1 MTFDRFPLLSR
12 CRSALGLLLILTLAP
27 ACGAGPTDDDDTG
40 PSDDDDG
47 PVDPGNFDSS
57 EIVTGDW
64 SCVGSEGTM
73 TPGEPGVLEG
83 LVEDFQDEIPVAG
96 ASIRIWLDND
106 PTGSVADAI
115 ESTSDDNGLFN
126 LDVSAGIRPCSPF
139 AARVWTE
146 FDPPETYQTFQ
157 NNIVVAGDAPYSIAL
172 NSVSYATYQLLP
184 LTVGVEPAAGKGI
197 AAGRVTDC
205 SGDPLA
211 GAEAS
216 VGTVDWASG
225 AVTDAEGY
233 SMRYF
238 RDDDPAHDQLWISD
252 DGLFGG
258 MNVPPGEEWSL
269 LIWGIPQDEAH
280 CKTTDSGELI
290 RPEANA
296 SYCLL
301 GLSSITVQPD
311 SVNIAN
317 VKLNPVPDGC
327 SD

>member
-1 MTFDRFPLLSR
+1 
-12 CRSALGLLLILTLAP
+12 
-27 ACGAGPTDDDDTG
+27 
-40 PSDDDDG
+40 
-47 PVDPGNFDSS
+47 
-57 EIVTGDW
+57 
-64 SCVGSEGTM
+64 
-73 TPGEPGVLEG
+73 
-83 LVEDFQDEIPVAG
+83 
-96 ASIRIWLDND
+96 
-106 PTGSVADAI
+106 
-115 ESTSDDNGLFN
+115 
-126 LDVSAGIRPCSPF
+126 
-139 AARVWTE
+139 VWTE

-157 NNIVVAGDAPYSIAL
+157 NNIVFSGAPPYSVDL

-205 SGDPLA
+205 NGDPVG

-216 VGTVDWASG
+216 VGTVDWSNG
-225 AVTDAEGY
+225 SVTDAEGY
-233 SMRYF
+233 AMRYF

-280 CKTTDSGELI
+280 CRTTEGGEVI
-290 RPEANA
+290 RPESNA
-296 SYCLL
+296 AYCLL

-317 VKLNPVPDGC
+317 VKLNPVPAGC
-327 SD
+327 ED